1 MSCFVW
7 TLYNSVPL
15 FIYIECIVVI
25 YLKMPAPDHSAQDQ
39 ICFVIADPHDDIQD
53 MSVMDLFECG
63 GELLAIR
70 KREASAAKKSSESE
84 GRSLM
89 QKIEAV
95 TEAKWKKRL
104 LSIVQSSDRN

>member
-1 MSCFVW
+1 MDCVSAVPFVA
-7 TLYNSVPL
+7 YVK
-15 FIYIECIVVI
+15 CIALI
-25 YLKMPAPDHSAQDQ
+25 CLREPAPYYHSAQDQ
-39 ICFVIADPHDDIQD
+39 ICFIIADPHDDIQD

-70 KREASAAKKSSESE
+70 KREANAAKKSESE

-104 LSIVQSSDRN
+104 LAIVQSSDRN